1 MVKVVIGVFVSIWIY
16 KLVKIILNSKEL
28 NKFSKDCL
36 ELARKKGNATSTQFK
51 LGAEQY
57 KKANRKI
64 TRSKLIWFFI
74 EVVSLV
80 GLYFLINWFTQSH
93 L

>member
-1 MVKVVIGVFVSIWIY
+1 MIKVVVGVLVSIWIY
-16 KLVKIILNSKEL
+16 KLVKIVLNSKEL
-28 NKFSKDCL
+28 NKFSRECL

-64 TRSKLIWFFI
+64 TQSKLIWFFI
-74 EVVSLV
+74 EVASLV
-80 GLYFLINWFTQSH
+80 GLYFLINWFTQSPM
-93 L
+93 